1 MADTVA
7 GASPDPHV
15 SGEDPNRR
23 DFIHIAAGVA
33 AVGLV
38 GGLAWPFIDQMNPAG
53 DTLALASIEFDLSK
67 VVEGQQVVVKWR
79 GKPLFVRYRTAK
91 EIEAAIRRV
100 EQIAGPDV
108 VRIRYEIGEDW
119 SGQWAIFFRI
129 VLTDDAARR
138 RLREVATKVVWG
150 LSRELDFPG
159 MGVFPYHNFRSL
171 SEQAM
176 LQEPAWA

>member
-1 MADTVA
+1 MYLP
-7 GASPDPHV
+7 S
-15 SGEDPNRR
+15 
-23 DFIHIAAGVA
+23 
-33 AVGLV
+33 AVTK
-38 GGLAWPFIDQMNPAG
+38 Q
-53 DTLALASIEFDLSK
+53 T
-67 VVEGQQVVVKWR
+67 
-79 GKPLFVRYRTAK
+79 
-91 EIEAAIRRV
+91 EIEAAIARV
-100 EQIAGPDV
+100 EQSIGSDV

-138 RLREVATKVVWG
+138 RLRDVATRVVWG
-150 LSRELDFPG
+150 LARELDFPS